1 MTKDKDEKKKYL
13 LRIKWLKRPMEIY
26 LWHLAVFIGAAIADA
41 VKIQLRDAE
50 QLLAVEK
57 CRRCLCWFIQLVLKN
72 VYPCVIVISSIII
85 RPVPNVIKLKR
96 L

>member
-1 MTKDKDEKKKYL
+1 
-13 LRIKWLKRPMEIY
+13 MEIY
-26 LWHLAVFIGAAIADA
+26 LWRLAVFIGAAIADA
-41 VKIQLRDAE
+41 VKIQLRDDD

-72 VYPCVIVISSIII
+72 VYPCVIVIAISSIII